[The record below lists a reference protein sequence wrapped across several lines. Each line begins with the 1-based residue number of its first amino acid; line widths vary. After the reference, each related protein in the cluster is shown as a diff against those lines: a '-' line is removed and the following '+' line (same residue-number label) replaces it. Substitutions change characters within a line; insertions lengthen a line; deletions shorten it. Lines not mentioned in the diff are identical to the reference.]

1 MTLLNSSLI
10 TNIFPHHNFSS
21 KLISYRFTS
30 STGCLRIFSQF
41 LTKWLFLITNFY
53 LLSFHFNQGYNIGI
67 LFYNGYDF
75 NALKPHTN
83 FWVHFHKKNSQNYML
98 ADMVVYFLGRSTT
111 VDFISDKLLARCK
124 KLYSPPTRVYTRSD
138 SRVLDYFDHPAS
150 SFLSN
155 HGVKSSS
162 SSLGFTFLNFP
173 PHCYYQ
179 GRFT

>member
-83 FWVHFHKKNSQNYML
+83 FWVPFHKKQPELYASWYGCLFFRKVNHSRFHIRQTIGKMQETL
-98 ADMVVYFLGRSTT
+98 FSADTCLYTFWFTCLGLFWS
-111 VDFISDKLLARCK
+111 SGLL
-124 KLYSPPTRVYTRSD
+124 
-138 SRVLDYFDHPAS
+138 
-150 SFLSN
+150 LS
-155 HGVKSSS
+155 VKSRSQII
-162 SSLGFTFLNFP
+162 LLKP
-173 PHCYYQ
+173 
-179 GRFT
+179 RFHIS